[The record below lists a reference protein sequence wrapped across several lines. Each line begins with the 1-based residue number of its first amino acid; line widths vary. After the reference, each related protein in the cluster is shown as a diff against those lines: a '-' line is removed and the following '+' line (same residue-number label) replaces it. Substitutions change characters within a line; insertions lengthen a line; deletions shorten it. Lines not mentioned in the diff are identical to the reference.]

1 MNTRRFGST
10 LAALTLVAAAG
21 LPSYAQAPGVSAMPA
36 TGRDFDTR
44 QPVSKLGS
52 QNADLACERLYDSA
66 DPVSM
71 SVELMSIVGPTILLG
86 KALERMGLP
95 TGSQKKQFDDLRVL
109 ARQKV
114 WLPVAG
120 ERQIGE
126 WMDSK
131 YRKEA
136 LIVEP
141 SELPRSLRPRFETAQ
156 RVLEGVVA
164 TLPADN
170 PYTFTLAVTRA
181 DESNASI
188 SPGGFVYIT
197 TGMLQDK
204 TLNRDDLAL
213 RLSHEV
219 AHLTR
224 RHVLKDLQV
233 KVVDAVEVGKDLKP
247 LMDFASNP
255 TRGMETIFG
264 TAKAAELIFQRFGQV
279 QELEADA
286 CGTYLLV
293 RQPGIDARGAVQRF
307 TAARAGT
314 AGGGT
319 GWDVS
324 HPAPEERAQVMTA
337 QLDAGARPSA
347 RDTATATAGP
357 GAAGKRSEP
366 DFAALP
372 PTAAGVQTP
381 PAANTLGSIF
391 DKLKK
396 SLPGAASAP
405 GRDPP

>member
-1 MNTRRFGST
+1 MSPRALGST
-10 LAALTLVAAAG
+10 MTALALAGAAG
-21 LPSYAQAPGVSAMPA
+21 LPSHAQAPGVNAMPA
-36 TGRDFDTR
+36 TGRDFETR
-44 QPVSKLGS
+44 QVNKLGS
-52 QNADLACERLYDSA
+52 QNADLGCERLFDSA

-86 KALERMGLP
+86 KLAERMGQSP
-95 TGSQKKQFDDLRVL
+95 VAQKKQFDDLRVL

-120 ERQIGE
+120 ERKVGE
-126 WMDSK
+126 WMDQK
-131 YRKEA
+131 YRKES

-156 RVLEGVVA
+156 RVLDGVVA

-170 PYTFTLAVTRA
+170 PYTFTLAATRA

-204 TLNRDDLAL
+204 TLDRDDLAL

-224 RHVLKDLQV
+224 RHALKELQV
-233 KVVDAVEVGKDLKP
+233 KMVDALEVGKGLKP
-247 LMDFASNP
+247 LMEFTGDP
-255 TRGMETIFG
+255 TRGMETLFG
-264 TAKAAELIFQRFGQV
+264 TVKATELMFQRFDQV

-286 CGTYLLV
+286 CGAYLLV
-293 RQPGIDARGAVQRF
+293 RQPGVDAKGAVKRF
-307 TAARAGT
+307 ATARAGT
-314 AGGGT
+314 GGQ

-324 HPAPEERAQVMTA
+324 HPAPEERERVMTA
-337 QLDAGARPSA
+337 QLEPAAR
-347 RDTATATAGP
+347 TGGTQATGT
-357 GAAGKRSEP
+357 GAAGRGGP
-366 DFAALP
+366 DFEALP
-372 PTAAGVQTP
+372 PTAAGVQ
-381 PAANTLGSIF
+381 AAPSTHSLGSIF
-391 DKLKK
+391 DKIKK

-405 GRDPP
+405 ARDPP